1 MTATLEAPAPRRS
14 AGSDFAPL
22 SRQVRDSGLLER
34 RLGYY
39 AWAIGLN
46 VVATAAIWA
55 AVAWAGATW
64 WAVLLAVPLALVSA
78 RTGFLGHDAGHR
90 QIAGSHRVNRV
101 LGLILGDLMLGM
113 GYGWWNDKHNRHH
126 ANPNHVGKDPDV
138 GEGPLAWTR
147 EQAHGRRGVLGF
159 LARHQAKL
167 FFPLLTL
174 EGFNLQVNS
183 VLHLKNAPRRERL
196 IEGTLLAAHLI
207 GYVGLAFAFLSPLQ
221 AVAFIL
227 LHQALFGV
235 HLGASFAPNHKGMEM
250 PAEGTRW
257 DHLRRQVLTSRN
269 VRGGLVTDY
278 MLGGLNYQIEH
289 HLFPSIPRPNLRK
302 VQPLVREHCA
312 RVGLP
317 YVETGLI
324 ESYRE
329 ALGHMHEVGEP
340 LRS

>member
-1 MTATLEAPAPRRS
+1 MTATVEAPASRRS

-22 SRQVRDSGLLER
+22 SREVRDSGLLER
-34 RLGYY
+34 RRGYY
-39 AWAIGLN
+39 AWAIGVN
-46 VVATAAIWA
+46 VAATAAIWA

-64 WAVLLAVPLALVSA
+64 WAVLLAVPLALASA

-90 QIAGSHRVNRV
+90 QIAGSHRANRV

-126 ANPNHVGKDPDV
+126 ANPNHVDKDPDV

-147 EQAHGRRGVLGF
+147 EQADGRRGVLGF
-159 LARHQAKL
+159 LARHQARL

-174 EGFNLQVNS
+174 EGFNLKVNS
-183 VLHLKNAPRRERL
+183 VLYLKRAPRRERL
-196 IEGTLLAAHLI
+196 IEGALLAAHLG
-207 GYVGLAFAFLSPLQ
+207 GYVGMAFSFLSPAQ

-250 PAEGTRW
+250 PADGKRW

-312 RVGLP
+312 LVGLP

-329 ALGHMHEVGEP
+329 ALGYMHEVGEP